1 MKELPDCVAEC
12 LEDHR
17 SYAGRPTA
25 YLRIKRFLEQ
35 WDGQPISVSE
45 LRTQAEVSKS
55 AWKELSDNGQ
65 LSMLLARFGA
75 ERTGRGRNTQIRL
88 IASSAN
94 EQLPA

>member
-1 MKELPDCVAEC
+1 MAEC
-12 LEDHR
+12 LEERR

-25 YLRIKRFLEQ
+25 YLRVKHFLEQ

-65 LSMLLARFGA
+65 LSELLARFGA
-75 ERTGRGRNTQIRL
+75 ERTGRGRNTQIRIRSCQVL
-88 IASSAN
+88 
-94 EQLPA
+94 EQFPA

>member
-12 LEDHR
+12 LEERR

-65 LSMLLARFGA
+65 LSELLTRFGA

-88 IASSAN
+88 IVSSSN
-94 EQLPA
+94 EQIPA